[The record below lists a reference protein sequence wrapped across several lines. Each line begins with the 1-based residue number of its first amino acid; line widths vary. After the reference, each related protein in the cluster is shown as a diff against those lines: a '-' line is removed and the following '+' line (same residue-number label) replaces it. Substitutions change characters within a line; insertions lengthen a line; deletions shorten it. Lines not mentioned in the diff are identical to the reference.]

1 MLAAR
6 PFGSAL
12 LAHLAATLTQ
22 WADGAEPA
30 VAHAPSE
37 RLVYYAAHDT
47 NLLYLAEL
55 LELKWL
61 AKGWQ
66 PNHTPPGGM
75 LAVEVLAPS
84 NAANPSDQWQ
94 LSLFFDVQTPQQ
106 MRDLSSLSDA
116 TESTRPSRVP
126 VTVPGCSARL
136 SEGGPLLCPLPT
148 FLQLVGRAVRAECIT
163 PAPLRAF
170 AEGLGGGG
178 AAARGISL
186 LHAAMAVCSVAGA
199 ALCLGVV
206 VGRLAQRR
214 LRRREQRGKLG
225 PLVPLTVT
233 HLARG
238 AARAQSVEAA
248 SAESSDSDSRPL
260 VPP

>member
-1 MLAAR
+1 M
-6 PFGSAL
+6 
-12 LAHLAATLTQ
+12 
-22 WADGAEPA
+22 
-30 VAHAPSE
+30 
-37 RLVYYAAHDT
+37 
-47 NLLYLAEL
+47 
-55 LELKWL
+55 
-61 AKGWQ
+61 
-66 PNHTPPGGM
+66 
-75 LAVEVLAPS
+75 
-84 NAANPSDQWQ
+84 
-94 LSLFFDVQTPQQ
+94 
-106 MRDLSSLSDA
+106 
-116 TESTRPSRVP
+116 P

-148 FLQLVGRAVRAECIT
+148 FLQLVGRTVRAECIT

-214 LRRREQRGKLG
+214 LQTREQPGKLG
-225 PLVPLTVT
+225 PLIPLIPLIPLTVT
-233 HLARG
+233 HLARV

-248 SAESSDSDSRPL
+248 SAESSDSDSRSL